1 MVQLSTNRFFCVN
14 HKQPLSLV
22 YDILRKHLHKSNRL
36 FTYPRRCLYFLVNEI
51 SGKSKGISSQTFTE
65 VIVFSWT
72 GCNPNAH
79 AIDFYHLGISWRSKL
94 NSRVNALFATPWDLY
109 SHTQSTLYVPKSCL
123 NLYPWIRLLWRGWF
137 FNADACNETAKALEY
152 ASENGRSASCITQD
166 L

>member
-94 NSRVNALFATPWDLY
+94 NSRDIMYNILGHGNATCELIQLCATRSLVGIFIGRCDLFGGTNSATLA
-109 SHTQSTLYVPKSCL
+109 
-123 NLYPWIRLLWRGWF
+123 RAR
-137 FNADACNETAKALEY
+137 
-152 ASENGRSASCITQD
+152 RR
-166 L
+166 